1 MNTRE
6 EKLEQIL
13 TDLLINIREDV
24 PVDMMSKHLKSVMLD
39 GQEELSKV
47 GIRVFLYDM
56 EEHQL

>member
-24 PVDMMSKHLKSVMLD
+24 PVNIMSKHLKSAMLD
-39 GQEELSKV
+39 GQEELAKV
-47 GIRVFLYDM
+47 GKQIFLYEM
-56 EEHQL
+56 EDYNT